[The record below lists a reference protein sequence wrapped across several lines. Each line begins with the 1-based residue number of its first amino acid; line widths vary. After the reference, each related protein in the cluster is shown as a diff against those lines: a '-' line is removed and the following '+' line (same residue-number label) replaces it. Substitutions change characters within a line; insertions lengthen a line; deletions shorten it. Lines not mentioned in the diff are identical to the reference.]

1 MLRSV
6 ENKKKNALENINLS
20 RHAAEVLLLTWRSR
34 WIFDV
39 RWNMKFAG
47 CTLFRKLNIMPRF
60 RAQVASFSKATCDW
74 RFDISLRLHLS
85 FLFIRIVSKT
95 HDVSQFHARFNWFS
109 LRYAGLRFFKKYNNS
124 GTLSS
129 IRALVSC

>member
-1 MLRSV
+1 MLWKTSIYQDTRP
-6 ENKKKNALENINLS
+6 KCCF
-20 RHAAEVLLLTWRSR
+20 WRGRTR

-39 RWNMKFAG
+39 RWNMKFPG

-60 RAQVASFSKATCDW
+60 RAQVASFSEATCDW

-85 FLFIRIVSKT
+85 FLFFRIVSKT

-109 LRYAGLRFFKKYNNS
+109 LRYAGLRFFFKNIATAELDLRYAR
-124 GTLSS
+124 LF
-129 IRALVSC
+129 LVSTFGRMS